1 MGQPGY
7 QPGYPQPPQT
17 VDNNMT
23 MSIVSIFLFW
33 PLAIPAIINASK
45 VNPLVQQGD
54 YAGAQA
60 AAAESKK
67 WSRLAL
73 IVGLIWYGV
82 VLVCCVLASVFN
94 FALFSS
100 SAATNY

>member
-7 QPGYPQPPQT
+7 QPGYPQPPAQ

-54 YAGAQA
+54 IAGAQA

-82 VLVCCVLASVFN
+82 IVVCCILGSVMN
-94 FALFSS
+94 LALFSS
-100 SAATNY
+100 SAGS